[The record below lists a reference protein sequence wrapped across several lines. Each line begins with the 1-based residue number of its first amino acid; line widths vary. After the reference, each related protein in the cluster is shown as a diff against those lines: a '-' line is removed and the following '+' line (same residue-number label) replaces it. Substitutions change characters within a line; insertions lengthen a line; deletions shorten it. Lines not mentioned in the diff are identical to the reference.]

1 MDECSLGELFLFPSF
16 FSFLPLL
23 PSFFVFTGFLM
34 CHVDLHTPH
43 TSSLARLLIG
53 GLEEGR
59 TIESG
64 DLLDNG
70 LCFYFIF
77 LSAGI
82 VIIPTLLSFWTF
94 GLSVSVLTRGGGGK
108 RGNCQPS
115 LLVTY
120 QIMEDA
126 CLFSKM
132 SETILILESESYVR
146 RAHLL
151 IEILV
156 NWISEPVRAMF
167 HDLSCFSHTNSAAY

>member
-23 PSFFVFTGFLM
+23 PSFFVFTGFLT

-120 QIMEDA
+120 QIMEMHGFFLK
-126 CLFSKM
+126 CQRQSRSLS
-132 SETILILESESYVR
+132 LNR
-146 RAHLL
+146 
-151 IEILV
+151 
-156 NWISEPVRAMF
+156 MF
-167 HDLSCFSHTNSAAY
+167 EEHIY